1 MPKKNKVYHYE
12 SRHVREHICPRC
24 GKRFF
29 PAPYHQWRI
38 GYTDAFKLVCSYT
51 CMRKWEKE
59 KVDKRK
65 TKKKGL
71 KLSDKENHDG

>member
-1 MPKKNKVYHYE
+1 MAKKYKSYCHGG
-12 SRHVREHICPRC
+12 EHTCPIC
-24 GKRFF
+24 GKIFI
-29 PAPYHQWRI
+29 AAQYHQWEA
-38 GYTDAFKLVCSYT
+38 GYKTVAKLVCSYT

-71 KLSDKENHDG
+71 KLSDKENHDE